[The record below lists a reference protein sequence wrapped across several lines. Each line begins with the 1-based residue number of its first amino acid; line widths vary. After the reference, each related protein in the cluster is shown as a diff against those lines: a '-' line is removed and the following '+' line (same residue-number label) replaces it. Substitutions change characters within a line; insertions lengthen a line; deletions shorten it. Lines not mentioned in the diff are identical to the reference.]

1 MSNKKNYRIT
11 IEEIEGQSPTPQTL
25 QFEFQDREDLFKIV
39 ENLKKGSELDATQA
53 IRVGVALRL
62 LGPVMMMNHK
72 HPLFADFMPHFK
84 TFMQSLKNTVKQSL
98 LLQQQYRD

>member
-11 IEEIEGQSPTPQTL
+11 IKEVESQSTIAQTM

-39 ENLKKGSELDATQA
+39 KNLEKGSKLDAIQA
-53 IRVGVALRL
+53 TRVGVALRL
-62 LGPVMMMNHK
+62 LGPVMMMNRK

-98 LLQQQYRD
+98 IDK

>member
-1 MSNKKNYRIT
+1 MPNKKTYRIT
-11 IEEIEGQSPTPQTL
+11 IEEVESPSSTAQTM

-39 ENLKKGSELDATQA
+39 KNLKEGCELDATQA
-53 IRVGVALRL
+53 TRVGVALRL
-62 LGPVMMMNHK
+62 LGPVMVMNRK

-98 LLQQQYRD
+98 IDK

>member
-11 IEEIEGQSPTPQTL
+11 IEEVESQSTIAQTI

-39 ENLKKGSELDATQA
+39 ENLKKGSELDAIQA
-53 IRVGVALRL
+53 TRVGVALRL
-62 LGPVMMMNHK
+62 LGPVMMNRK

-98 LLQQQYRD
+98 IDK